1 MVRPN
6 HQYFTTSDGVE
17 IHYLSLG
24 ISGSPVVLI
33 HGFAGSAE
41 RYWFDTGI
49 AGALAENH
57 RVFALD
63 CRNHGQSAKSTPF
76 GPGRDEDVI
85 ELMDA
90 LSIERAHFHGYS
102 MGGGTTARLLNIIPE
117 RMITASFGG
126 FGFLESDPN
135 WIKRVPADVEG
146 IDPDADAADAAYR
159 LAAASDNGMDPETAD
174 RVGYNWRPAVTPE
187 IMERVRQGQGVDL
200 TRVRIPIM
208 AINGEFDRPLQK
220 THRMWRELRN
230 FTNVVLPGKS
240 HLTAIMAGYL
250 PPEYSRHLARFID
263 ANDLTRSS

>member
-1 MVRPN
+1 MVSPI
-6 HQYFTTSDGVE
+6 HQYFTTSDRVRVR
-17 IHYLSLG
+17 YLSLG
-24 ISGSPVVLI
+24 RSGSPVVLI

-57 RVFALD
+57 RVLAFD
-63 CRNHGQSAKSTPF
+63 CRNHGQSAKPTPF

-90 LSIERAHFHGYS
+90 LSIERAHIHGYS

-126 FGFLESDPN
+126 FGFTEIDPY
-135 WIKRVPADVEG
+135 WIERVPADIEG
-146 IDPDADAADAAYR
+146 IDPDAESADALYR
-159 LAAASDNGMDPETAD
+159 LASARDNGMDAETAD
-174 RVGYNWRPAVTPE
+174 RIDYNWRPPITPE
-187 IMERVRQGQGVDL
+187 TIERVRQGLAVDL
-200 TRVRIPIM
+200 TQVWIPIM

-240 HLTAIMAGYL
+240 HLTAIMAEYI
-250 PPEYSRHLARFID
+250 PPEYSRNLARFIE
-263 ANDLTRSS
+263 ANDVNL